1 MIMLLWFLKEWNSMS
16 KKTKTTKA
24 KPQQDDSLNKKSLS
38 EHETRKKIEE
48 ILAQR
53 EFDRLFE
60 L

>member
-1 MIMLLWFLKEWNSMS
+1 MS
-16 KKTKTTKA
+16 KKSKTTKT
-24 KPQQDDSLNKKSLS
+24 KPEQDDSLNKKSLS